1 MSCVSAHEISE
12 RTKEHLRI
20 FLWLPACS
28 GIHLHF
34 FLFVYFQSLGEQSHS
49 RLPEE
54 WLALKHLS
62 ECFPSEFSPKTC
74 LCINV
79 NRQIW

>member
-1 MSCVSAHEISE
+1 MASCLQWDSSA
-12 RTKEHLRI
+12 
-20 FLWLPACS
+20 
-28 GIHLHF
+28 
-34 FLFVYFQSLGEQSHS
+34 FLFVCLFYFQSLGEHSHS
-49 RLPEE
+49 QLPGE